1 MIHVGID
8 LHHKNSYVKAL
19 TDEGEVIAGRR
30 IYHSDMDELWQ
41 YLGQFGSEKKR
52 VVFEATANARWLER
66 LLQEDPTVAPVAVTP
81 HKIRIIAE
89 TVAKTDQIDAL
100 VLASLSKMD
109 ALPRAWLP
117 DEEVEELRELTRHRA
132 ALVFLRTRAKNQVNG
147 VLIRRGL
154 LRPYQDIFG
163 VWGRQ
168 WLAQLELSW
177 SMRIQVDHWCGL
189 IDAYQKRIK
198 AVENKL
204 YQHLARQERWSG
216 DLALLETMPGWGKL
230 TALTVLAELGDYRRF
245 RSRGAV
251 SSFAGSGRK
260 TDAGRMKSR

>member
-89 TVAKTDQIDAL
+89 TVAKTDQIDAW